1 MKPQLSADDSPTG
14 PAQEERRR
22 LANVHTRVTRAM
34 DAIDARLAHAKRD
47 IQAQK
52 SYMWESRSEMDHL
65 EKIAARQSIEQSVTS
80 GEFLLA
86 RRKRLE
92 KLCRSPYFGRVD
104 FARRS
109 TPGTE
114 PEAGP
119 EPCYIGIHGFF
130 DEHDQEHIVYDW
142 RAPISTLFYDFET
155 GAAAFESPDG
165 EVRGEITRKRQLR
178 IRDGELQLVFESGL
192 NIVDDVLQ
200 EELAHTSDEG
210 MRNIVATI
218 QRDQNAI
225 VRNEDA
231 HTLVIQ
237 GVAGSG
243 KTSIAL
249 HRVAFLLYR
258 FRDTLSSKDILIIS
272 PNRVFADYISNVLP
286 ELGEE
291 SIREIGME
299 QLADE
304 LLDHEYRFQSFFEQT
319 AALAEKHDEALRR
332 RIEFKA
338 SADFLERLGE
348 YAAHVEANRFVAVD
362 IRLGQRIIPDTFI
375 AEAFARHPRV
385 ALTERLRRVLN
396 EIETA
401 IRVHYRY
408 EITPEERRTLRDALK
423 GMHRSATLRQT
434 YKACYDWLG
443 KPELFQGSRGR
454 LEYADVFPLVFL
466 KMRLEGLENP
476 YRETK
481 HLLIDEM
488 QDYTPVQYA
497 VLARLFT
504 CRKTVLG
511 DVAQSVNPYSASS
524 IDDVRR
530 ALFGASFVKL
540 TRSYRSTLQVMEFAQ
555 QISPDPDLVPMQRHG
570 PPPRVIRCRTHA
582 EEFAAIRGEIETFRA
597 AGEGSLGML
606 CKTDRQARR
615 LARDLTEA
623 GIEYTLFDE
632 HSTAF
637 SRGVV
642 VCSIHLAKGL
652 EFDHVLVPGVT
663 ESAYATPMD
672 RNLLYVACTRAMHGL
687 VLTHTGKPSGFLPA
701 TEE

>member
-1 MKPQLSADDSPTG
+1 MKTRSQAAEPHSSPEE
-14 PAQEERRR
+14 EERAR
-22 LANVHTRVTRAM
+22 LEAAQDSFLRGLHE
-34 DAIDARLAHAKRD
+34 IDARLAHYAKD
-47 IQAQK
+47 IKAQK
-52 SYMWESRSEMDHL
+52 SYMWDSRAEMDHL

-86 RRKRLE
+86 RKRRLQ
-92 KLCRSPYFGRVD
+92 KLRQSPYFGRVD
-104 FARRS
+104 FMPR
-109 TPGTE
+109 GQKD
-114 PEAGP
+114 PEA
-119 EPCYIGIHGFF
+119 CYIGIHGFF
-130 DEHDQEHIVYDW
+130 DDHSNTHLVYDW

-155 GAAAFESPDG
+155 GEAAFASPDG
-165 EVRGEITRKRQLR
+165 EVRGEIMRKRQLR
-178 IRDGELQLVFESGL
+178 IREGELQLVFESSL

-200 EELAHTSDEG
+200 DELARASDEG

-231 HTLVIQ
+231 HTLIIQ

-291 SIREIGME
+291 AIREISME

-319 AALAEKHDEALRR
+319 TVLAEKHDEALRQ

-338 SADFLERLGE
+338 SAGFLEQLGE
-348 YAAHVEANRFVAVD
+348 YAGHVEANRCAAVD

-375 AEAFARHPRV
+375 EECFARHPRI

-396 EIETA
+396 EVETA

-408 EITPEERRTLRDALK
+408 EVTPEERRILRDALK

-434 YKACYDWLG
+434 YKAFYDWLG
-443 KPELFQGSRGR
+443 KPELFQTVKGK
-454 LEYADVFPLVFL
+454 LEYADVFPLAYL
-466 KMRLEGLENP
+466 KMRLDGMENP
-476 YRETK
+476 YREIK

-497 VLARLFT
+497 VLARLFS

-511 DVAQSVNPYSASS
+511 DVAQSVNPYSASR
-524 IDDVRR
+524 IEDVRR
-530 ALFGASFVKL
+530 ALFGASLVKL
-540 TRSYRSTLQVMEFAQ
+540 TRSYRSTLQVMEFAL

-570 PPPRVIRCRTHA
+570 PAPRVIRCRT
-582 EEFAAIRGEIETFRA
+582 RA
-597 AGEGSLGML
+597 AELDVLLEQIADFHAAGQGSLGIL
-606 CKTDRQARR
+606 CKTDRQAQR
-615 LARDLTEA
+615 LAQDLAEA
-623 GIEYTLFDE
+623 GIEHTLFDE

-637 SRGVV
+637 SSGVV
-642 VCSIHLAKGL
+642 VCSAHMAKGL
-652 EFDHVLVPGVT
+652 EFDRVLVPGVT

-687 VLTHTGKPSGFLPA
+687 VLTHTGKPSEFLPS
-701 TEE
+701 TRT

>member
-1 MKPQLSADDSPTG
+1 MKSRLQTADSHSTPEK
-14 PAQEERRR
+14 EERNR
-22 LANVHTRVTRAM
+22 LQGVQASFLQAM
-34 DAIDARLAHAKRD
+34 GEIDARLAHYAKD
-47 IQAQK
+47 IKAQK

-65 EKIAARQSIEQSVTS
+65 EKIAARQSIEQSFTS

-86 RRKRLE
+86 RKQRLK
-92 KLCRSPYFGRVD
+92 KLRDSPYFGRVD
-104 FARRS
+104 FAARGS
-109 TPGTE
+109 E
-114 PEAGP
+114 DPEA
-119 EPCYIGIHGFF
+119 CYIGIHGFF
-130 DEHDQEHIVYDW
+130 DDHSKTHLVYDW

-155 GAAAFESPDG
+155 GEAQFHSPDG
-165 EVRGEITRKRQLR
+165 EVQGEILRKRQLR
-178 IRDGELQLVFESGL
+178 IREGELELVFESSL
-192 NIVDDVLQ
+192 NIVDDILQ
-200 EELAHTSDEG
+200 EELARTSDEG

-272 PNRVFADYISNVLP
+272 PNRVFAAYISNVLP

-299 QLADE
+299 RLADE

-319 AALAEKHDEALRR
+319 AALAEKDEDTLRQ

-338 SADFLERLGE
+338 SAGFLEQLGE
-348 YAAHVEANRFVAVD
+348 YAAHIEASRFAAVD

-375 AEAFARHPRV
+375 AECFARHPRISR
-385 ALTERLRRVLN
+385 TERVRRVLN

-401 IRVHYRY
+401 IRSEYRY
-408 EITPEERRTLRDALK
+408 EITPEERRTLRDTLQ
-423 GMHRSATLRQT
+423 GMHRGTTLRQT
-434 YKACYDWLG
+434 YLGFFDWL
-443 KPELFQGSRGR
+443 KRPQLFQASRGR
-454 LEYADVFPLVFL
+454 LEYADVFPLVYL

-476 YRETK
+476 YREIK

-497 VLARLFT
+497 VLARLFS

-524 IDDVRR
+524 IEDVRR
-530 ALFGASFVKL
+530 ALFGASFVTL
-540 TRSYRSTLQVMEFAQ
+540 TKSYRSTLEIMNFVQG
-555 QISPDPDLVPMQRHG
+555 ISPNPDLVPMKRHG
-570 PPPRVIRCRTHA
+570 PPPRVMACRTRGA
-582 EEFAAIRGEIETFRA
+582 ELAAIYKEIAAFRES
-597 AGEGSLGML
+597 GQRSLGII
-606 CKTDRQARR
+606 CKTDKLARR
-615 LARDLTEA
+615 LSESLSVAK
-623 GIEYTLFDE
+623 IEHALFDQN
-632 HSTAF
+632 SAVFTT
-637 SRGVV
+637 GVV
-642 VCSIHLAKGL
+642 VCSAHMSKGL
-652 EFDHVLVPGVT
+652 EFDRVLVPGVT

-672 RNLLYVACTRAMHGL
+672 RNLLYVACTRAMHEL
-687 VLTHTGKPSGFLPA
+687 VLTHIGKHSQFISPDND
-701 TEE
+701 